1 MNKTFLFLLFFFF
14 PLRFLFLLEFFFLL
28 LQGHIRFGEFD
39 QLAGFLQ
46 QWNCAFRKQ
55 YDFC

>member
-1 MNKTFLFLLFFFF
+1 MNKTFLFLLFVFFF
-14 PLRFLFLLEFFFLL
+14 FKIFLFLLEIFLL
-28 LQGHIRFGEFD
+28 QEHIRFGEFD
-39 QLAGFLQ
+39 QLADFLQ